1 MSPAPLVLSG
11 VSHQHGQW
19 RDLADL
25 TERGLAGLADL
36 ATLSQ
41 GGLTRYSVLDRP
53 VREYFAACASDSLQA
68 AGVKPPAVDAVLFF
82 SSTFSSYDD
91 HDDLIGLC
99 RELGMGKALPVGLF
113 QAQCSNFSYALM
125 IAEALIRSQGLSTVL
140 LLGADALDESR
151 AGRLL
156 PAATSVFS
164 DTVLSCV
171 VSTEAQDGYAV
182 EYVGHLVEPELSALD
197 PVRHTLRFMDLFAAR
212 LERLCTDTYTRT
224 GLRPEDFGHLV
235 LANLAQPV
243 LRNYAAVAGIPFTRV
258 PTGNVARFGHC
269 FAYDQLITLATL
281 AENAEITTGERALV
295 LGIGA
300 NHLFSSTVLR
310 RL

>member
-1 MSPAPLVLSG
+1 MSAAPVVLSG
-11 VSHQHGQW
+11 VSYRHGQW
-19 RDLADL
+19 RDLVDL

-53 VREYFAACASDSLQA
+53 VREYFADCARDSLHS
-68 AGVKPPAVDAVLFF
+68 AGIEPSAVDAVLFF

-91 HDDLIGLC
+91 HSDLVGLC

-125 IAEALIRSQGLSTVL
+125 IATSLIRSQGMSTVL

-156 PAATSVFS
+156 PAAASVFS

-171 VSTEAQDGYAV
+171 VSTDAEGGYTV
-182 EYVGHLVEPELSALD
+182 DHVGHLVEPELSALD
-197 PVRHTLRFMDLFAAR
+197 PVKHTLRFMDLFAAR
-212 LERLCTDTYTRT
+212 LEQLCTDTYAST
-224 GLRPEDFGHLV
+224 GLRPESFSHLV
-235 LANLAQPV
+235 LANLTLPV
-243 LRNYAAVAGIPFTRV
+243 LRNYAGVANIPFSRV
-258 PTGNVARFGHC
+258 PTGNIAGFGHC

-281 AENAEITTGERALV
+281 AESKEITAGELALV

-310 RL
+310 KL